1 MIDGTLDSEVFAL
14 IDNWPGERNVH
25 LPEPTDGFLGAS
37 HHNIATEEY
46 QAGTK
51 IQARNKGTTGKSG
64 FSTFIYLQ
72 VGVQNAFVDIAVKSL
87 VVPDSVGTWSKVT
100 NDPDDCIALPTSMV
114 AVALSAMTD
123 AYYGWFWCGGVC
135 PEELVSGLGGTYDTD
150 GTVEPGS
157 IRAVHLS
164 VDDIGFGPCPE
175 GEPGCG
181 IAYEP
186 DRV

>member
-1 MIDGTLDSEVFAL
+1 MIDGTLDSEVFTL
-14 IDNWPGERNVH
+14 VDNWPGERNIHVR
-25 LPEPTDGFLGAS
+25 EPTDGFLGAS
-37 HHNIATEEY
+37 HHNVATEEY
-46 QAGTK
+46 PAGTK
-51 IQARNKGTTGKSG
+51 VQARNKGTTGKPG

-72 VGVQNAFVDIAVKSL
+72 VGVQNVFTAIAAKSV
-87 VVPDSVGTWSKVT
+87 VVPDSVGTWYKVT
-100 NDPDDCIALPTSMV
+100 NDPDDCIVLPTSIV

-123 AYYGWFWCGGVC
+123 LYFGWFWCAGVC
-135 PEELVSGLGGTYDTD
+135 PEELVPNLAGDFDTD
-150 GTVEPGS
+150 GTVEPGA

-164 VDDIGFGPCPE
+164 VDAIGFGPCPE